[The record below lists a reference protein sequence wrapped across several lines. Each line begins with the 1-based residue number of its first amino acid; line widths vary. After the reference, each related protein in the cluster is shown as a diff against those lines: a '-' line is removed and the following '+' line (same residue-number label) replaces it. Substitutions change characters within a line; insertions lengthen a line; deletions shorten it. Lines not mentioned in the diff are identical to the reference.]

1 MYFNFLVWILT
12 NFDTFIRLKVKVRHW
27 VSIRRRSVNQHALY
41 FERSCEFFN
50 LRVFWNVGNYAAFY
64 WFRPKS
70 APDCSS
76 GDINLIKWEY
86 PHVKRDINN
95 FYSLCFI
102 QLLRQKLARGDK
114 NWQQIE
120 SKLHVRA
127 EQKGW
132 AKFFFLFYFCKVLGV
147 VALILSDRFCN
158 RQYTKVAQWRV
169 LRVGLLFFCQNFIGE
184 STYCL

>member
-12 NFDTFIRLKVKVRHW
+12 NFETFIRLKVKVRHW

-64 WFRPKS
+64 WFRPES

-95 FYSLCFI
+95 FYSLSFI
-102 QLLRQKLARGDK
+102 QFLRQKLARGGGK

-127 EQKGW
+127 EAKGW
-132 AKFFFLFYFCKVLGV
+132 ADHDQSFFFYFIFVK
-147 VALILSDRFCN
+147 
-158 RQYTKVAQWRV
+158 YW
-169 LRVGLLFFCQNFIGE
+169 GL
-184 STYCL
+184 